1 MVGKLFETIRVILA
15 IFLIAWGT
23 LVMYY
28 FSVTLPSGLGVLIG
42 GVLVLLGG
50 LLIWKALKSTN
61 KHESV
66 P

>member
-15 IFLIAWGT
+15 IFLVAWGT
-23 LVMYY
+23 LVIYY
-28 FSVTLPSGLGVLIG
+28 FSVTLLSGLGVLIG

-50 LLIWKALKSTN
+50 LPIWKILKSTN
-61 KHESV
+61 KHVSV

>member
-23 LVMYY
+23 LVIYY
-28 FSVTLPSGLGVLIG
+28 FSVTLLSGLGVLIG

-50 LLIWKALKSTN
+50 LLIWKILKSTN
-61 KHESV
+61 KHVSV